1 MKFSFYKSDMLDA
14 LKLVA
19 RSVAVKPTTP
29 ILAGIYLKAE
39 GSTLEMQSNDFATG
53 TIARIPVNTE
63 VPGEVVIPGKD
74 FHEIIARQ
82 PDDTVTAELIDN
94 QLELRSGAAK
104 FALPLL
110 GDVADFP
117 TVQKPE
123 GKSLAIKANLLKEII
138 TKTAFA
144 VMKDDSRQIF
154 KGIYFEIGNG
164 EIKAT
169 STNTHRLAHFKAAM
183 PTEGEVKAIV
193 PALSL
198 KNLALILPSNDN
210 DTVTV
215 TLGDKFA
222 AFMVDNYLMTV
233 RIPAG
238 EYPPYGKLISKSPD
252 NFTIKANR
260 LELKGALDRMLCIAK
275 SSEYNNVAL
284 SIDKDTLTLS
294 ARDNNR
300 NKYAEE
306 TLQVEGNDYLQIS
319 FNIAYLTDFVNQADG
334 DALEISFSGQYAPS
348 LWQVEGDEN
357 YLYVV
362 TPVRT

>member
-53 TIARIPVNTE
+53 TIARIPVNIE
-63 VPGEVVIPGKD
+63 VPGEVVIPGKK

-94 QLELRSGAAK
+94 QLVIRSGAAK

-110 GDVADFP
+110 DNAEDFP

-144 VMKDDSRQIF
+144 VAKDDTRPIF
-154 KGIYFEIGNG
+154 KGTYFEIGNG

-169 STNTHRLAHFKAAM
+169 STNMHRLAHFKAAM
-183 PTEGEVKAIV
+183 PTECEAKAII

-215 TLGDKFA
+215 TLGEKYS
-222 AFMVDNYLMTV
+222 AFVVDNFLMTT

-238 EYPPYGKLISKSPD
+238 EYPPYGKVIPQSPD
-252 NFTIKANR
+252 FTIKVNR
-260 LELKGALDRMLCIAK
+260 LELKSALDRMGLIARD
-275 SSEYNNVAL
+275 SEYNNVML
-284 SIDKDTLTLS
+284 SIDKGTLTLLAHDS
-294 ARDNNR
+294 DRR
-300 NKYAEE
+300 TTAEE
-306 TLQVEGNDYLQIS
+306 NVQIEGDEYLDIS
-319 FNIAYLTDFVNQADG
+319 FNIAYLTDFVNLVGG
-334 DALEISFSGQYAPS
+334 DVLEISFSGQYSPS
-348 LWQVEGDEN
+348 LWQVEGDDN

>member
-53 TIARIPVNTE
+53 TIARIPVNIE
-63 VPGEVVIPGKD
+63 VPGVAVVPGKK

-94 QLELRSGAAK
+94 QLVIRSGAAK

-110 GDVADFP
+110 DNAEDFP

-123 GKSLAIKANLLKEII
+123 GKSLVIKANLLKEII
-138 TKTAFA
+138 AKTAFA
-144 VMKDDSRQIF
+144 VAKDDTRPIF
-154 KGIYFEIGNG
+154 KGTYFEIGNG

-169 STNTHRLAHFKAAM
+169 STNMHRLAHFKAAM
-183 PTEGEVKAIV
+183 SAEGEVKAIV

-210 DTVTV
+210 DVVTV
-215 TLGDKFA
+215 TLGEKYS
-222 AFMVDNYLMTV
+222 AFVVDNFLMTI
-233 RIPAG
+233 RMPAG

-252 NFTIKANR
+252 NFTIKVNR
-260 LELKGALDRMLCIAK
+260 LELKSALDRMGLIARD
-275 SSEYNNVAL
+275 SEYNNVML
-284 SIDKDTLTLS
+284 SIDKGTLTLLAHDS
-294 ARDNNR
+294 DRR
-300 NKYAEE
+300 TTAEE
-306 TLQVEGNDYLQIS
+306 NVQIEGGEPLDIS
-319 FNIAYLTDFVNQADG
+319 FNIAYLTDFVNLVG
-334 DALEISFSGQYAPS
+334 GNVLEISFNGQYSPS
-348 LWQVEGDEN
+348 LWQVEGDDN

>member
-1 MKFSFYKSDMLDA
+1 MKFSFYKADMLDA

-74 FHEIIARQ
+74 FHEIIACQ

-123 GKSLAIKANLLKEII
+123 GKSLAIKAALLKEII
-138 TKTAFA
+138 AKTAFA
-144 VMKDDSRQIF
+144 VAKDDTRPIF
-154 KGIYFEIGNG
+154 KGIYFEIDNG

-183 PTEGEVKAIV
+183 PAEGEVKAVV

-210 DTVTV
+210 DVVTV
-215 TLGDKFA
+215 TLGEKYS
-222 AFMVDNYLMTV
+222 AFVVDNFLMTI
-233 RIPAG
+233 RMSAG
-238 EYPPYGKLISKSPD
+238 EYPPYGKVIPQSPD
-252 NFTIKANR
+252 FTIKVNR
-260 LELKGALDRMLCIAK
+260 LELKGALDRMLRIAK
-275 SSEYNNVAL
+275 SNEYNNVAL

-319 FNIAYLTDFVNQADG
+319 FNIAYLTDFVNQAYG
-334 DALEISFSGQYAPS
+334 NALEISFSGQYAPS
-348 LWQVEGDEN
+348 LWQVEGDDN